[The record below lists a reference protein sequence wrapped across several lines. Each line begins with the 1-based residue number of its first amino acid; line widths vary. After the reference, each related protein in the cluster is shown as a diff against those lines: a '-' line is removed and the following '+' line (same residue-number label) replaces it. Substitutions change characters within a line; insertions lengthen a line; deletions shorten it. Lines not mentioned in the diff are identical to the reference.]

1 MICPSRQIFHSLSPI
16 QLPYSEVIVS
26 NFLMP
31 LVKIKG
37 KYQITIPAELREKID
52 LEVGDLLEANVEDN
66 KITFTPKKV
75 VDREIAPTPVP
86 VSVASSLPPA
96 S

>member
-1 MICPSRQIFHSLSPI
+1 
-16 QLPYSEVIVS
+16 
-26 NFLMP
+26 MP

-37 KYQITIPAELREKID
+37 KYQITIPAELREEID
-52 LEVGDLLEANVEDN
+52 LEVGDLLDAKVEDN

-75 VDREIAPTPVP
+75 VDRDVVSTPIP
-86 VSVASSLPPA
+86 VSVASSPLRA